1 MLSELLSYI
10 NSFSP
15 IYFFYFYCIF
25 FYYHLPLLCPPPPAI
40 TMAMSLSSMSMK
52 GNRTR
57 ALVTL
62 PVVFL
67 LLRLMC
73 HFPRTGNV
81 DLTLRIATQSPQP
94 FDLREAFPSRR
105 SFSRLFVSLR
115 TPAKPDITPLT
126 FKIPHYTFYWNPNN
140 PPQATSVFSA
150 P

>member
-1 MLSELLSYI
+1 MFYVGKVWAACQGCSAEVLFSSCRPQK
-10 NSFSP
+10 SFGIRRIS
-15 IYFFYFYCIF
+15 CS
-25 FYYHLPLLCPPPPAI
+25 HPLHSGDCQLTRLTACP
-40 TMAMSLSSMSMK
+40 
-52 GNRTR
+52 
-57 ALVTL
+57 
-62 PVVFL
+62 
-67 LLRLMC
+67 MC